1 METGRETSALSQR
14 LSEAAMESGCGHA
27 PLKFQHLAGGSRRG
41 ASLGYARK
49 PVSKNKAK
57 ITMGNSVRKADFMSP
72 HGLQWP
78 AGFRSPSK
86 QKDLKYSVFRH
97 QCLYFDAHG
106 SQFGSLRFLVRV
118 AMALSEK

>member
-14 LSEAAMESGCGHA
+14 LSEAEMESGCGRA
-27 PLKFQHLAGGSRRG
+27 PQKFQHLGGGSRRG
-41 ASLGYARK
+41 ASLGYAQK

-72 HGLQWP
+72 HSLQWP

-97 QCLYFDAHG
+97 QGLYFDDHG
-106 SQFGSLRFLVRV
+106 SQTGSLTVLERV
-118 AMALSEK
+118 AMVLSEK